1 MNDPKKQHKTV
12 LLPETEDARNVKFG
26 WFWIGLLIFGVV
38 MAFWRDAA
46 FDPAVQQ
53 KTQAEKIKKAEEYLD
68 HQKKMQEENVQNHMG
83 KGDLKGEK

>member
-12 LLPETEDARNVKFG
+12 LLPETEDTQRVKFG
-26 WFWIGLLIFGVV
+26 WFWIGLMILGVV
-38 MAFWRDAA
+38 LALWRDAA

-68 HQKKMQEENVQNHMG
+68 LQIKMQEENARNSGAKG
-83 KGDLKGEK
+83 KGAK